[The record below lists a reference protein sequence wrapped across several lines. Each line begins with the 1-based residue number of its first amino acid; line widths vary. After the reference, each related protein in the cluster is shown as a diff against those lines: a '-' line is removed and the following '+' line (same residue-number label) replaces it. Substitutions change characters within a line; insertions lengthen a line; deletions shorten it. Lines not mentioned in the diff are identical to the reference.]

1 MSKIS
6 DQLKRLEVF
15 FSAPSK
21 VFKKEVEF
29 ATGRTIDD
37 NVDVDTTPNFIR
49 KRNERLNRAKKEI
62 MEINSKLDYNENDDI
77 LLFVRLVQKKN
88 RSAK

>member
-29 ATGRTIDD
+29 ATGRTIVDD
-37 NVDVDTTPNFIR
+37 NDDTTPKFIKQR
-49 KRNERLNRAKKEI
+49 QERLNRAKKEI
-62 MEINSKLDYNENDDI
+62 MEINSKLLDYNENDDI

>member
-6 DQLKRLEVF
+6 DQLKRLEAF
-15 FSAPSK
+15 FLGPSE

-29 ATGRTIDD
+29 ATGKS
-37 NVDVDTTPNFIR
+37 VDTTPKFIKQR
-49 KRNERLNRAKKEI
+49 QERLNRAKEEI
-62 MEINSKLDYNENDDI
+62 NQINSKLEYNENDDI

>member
-6 DQLKRLEVF
+6 NQLKRLEVF
-15 FSAPSK
+15 FSAPSE

-37 NVDVDTTPNFIR
+37 NVVVDTSPNFIKQR
-49 KRNERLNRAKKEI
+49 QECLNRAKKEI
-62 MEINSKLDYNENDDI
+62 IENRTKLEYNENDDI

-88 RSAK
+88 KSAK

>member
-1 MSKIS
+1 MSTIS
-6 DQLKRLEVF
+6 KQLKRLEVF
-15 FSAPSK
+15 FSAPSE

-29 ATGRTIDD
+29 ATGRA
-37 NVDVDTTPNFIR
+37 VDRTPNFIKQR
-49 KRNERLNRAKKEI
+49 QERLNRAKKEI
-62 MEINSKLDYNENDDI
+62 IENRSKLEYNENDDI